1 LWASVLVVSVGYI
14 MNPPSIVMEPQ
25 VMRTGLKHAMARS
38 QGPLLCVM
46 GPASIRFIGMSGM
59 RMMVSWEHPIAG
71 PASPQV
77 YVFPELVTHL
87 LATRFGREL
96 TRMTLG
102 RVGKDVMLEIA
113 DEYNQCQLR
122 WRTDPGQFFA
132 PPEFAQMLAVPKAMI
147 NLSYLSLSD
156 AAHQAVAN
164 LAKLQSVQNIPVEK
178 LAVLVDF
185 SSSLLTLAGC
195 TIAYGVRGAYYFDP
209 RLILRALEIIKS
221 NALRVGMTPLPVGHR
236 AVLTL
241 LADQQGGQVQCAL
254 LSIGMETQRLY
265 PLPPEH
271 LVAAPG

>member
-1 LWASVLVVSVGYI
+1 
-14 MNPPSIVMEPQ
+14 
-25 VMRTGLKHAMARS
+25 MRTGLKQAMAHS
-38 QGPLLCVM
+38 QGPLLCVLS
-46 GPASIRFIGMSGM
+46 PLSIRFIALSGL
-59 RMMVSWEHPIAG
+59 RMMVAWEHPIAG

-77 YVFPELVTHL
+77 YVFPVLATHL
-87 LATRFGREL
+87 LASTFSREL
-96 TRMTLG
+96 RRTTLCMA
-102 RVGKDVMLEIA
+102 GKDVMLEMA
-113 DEYNQCQLR
+113 DDCNQCQLR
-122 WRTDPGQFFA
+122 WRTDLREFLA

-164 LAKLQSVQNIPVEK
+164 LMNLQSIQNISVEK

-195 TIAYGVRGAYYFDP
+195 TIAHGVRGSYYFDP

-221 NALRVGMTPLPVGHR
+221 NTLRVGLTPLPVGHR

-241 LADQQGGQVQCAL
+241 LAHQQGGQVQCAL

-265 PLPPEH
+265 PLPPER
-271 LVAAPG
+271 LFATER